1 MPCADA
7 AADIYNLKMYPQ
19 LWLEYDRLDRKRNLD
34 NFILYV
40 LNAGLHKRIFE
51 NTLTDLL
58 LHIIINSRFVGV

>member
-1 MPCADA
+1 
-7 AADIYNLKMYPQ
+7 MYPQ